1 MMIQAAIMGVFNT
14 FLMQCESLFDSVVS
28 GWNNFFPIADPTWMF
43 LGVLSVV
50 LFAPL
55 LFNRLRLPHIIG
67 MILAGL
73 VIGPNGL
80 NILSRDD
87 SFELFGKVGLYY
99 IMFLASLEV
108 NMQEMKQSKA
118 GALLMGLAVFT
129 IPILLGLVTNI
140 FVLKYSFIASL
151 LLASMYA
158 SYTLISYPIVARY
171 GLSRL
176 RCVNFVVGGAMITD
190 TLTLFVLAI
199 IAGTFTGE
207 ANGWFVL
214 FMLLKLLAIAA
225 VIIFL
230 FPRIARY
237 FFRNYND
244 SVIQYIFVMMMLFL
258 GAGLMELAGMEGILG
273 AFITGL
279 VLNPLIPHSSP
290 LMRRIDFVGNAIF
303 IPYFLIGVGM
313 MIDIRV
319 LFNGGGSLLVAAV
332 MISTALIGKWVASFL
347 VAKRYRMSWN
357 EQGLMFG
364 LSTSQAA
371 ATLAAAFVGHGIILS
386 DGSRLLNDDV
396 LNGTILLILA
406 TCLVSS
412 IISDRASRKLI
423 VSGAL
428 SSNPVGISSKKTL
441 LALANPNM
449 VDKLMDLALLIRKEN
464 SPVPLSA
471 INVVLDEDKSRQGGA
486 TKLLDAAANIAAS
499 VNVPLLTKMLLTTNL
514 AHGIIHEV
522 KENDYRELI
531 LGFHKRETANDSF
544 LGNVL
549 PEVLNAID
557 CQVIMARMNIP
568 LNTVRTIHITF
579 PAKAEYEAGF
589 SYWVEETARMAS
601 GLDCRIMYHGHPDTM
616 GKIKGLLKEFSP
628 VDAQFFDTDG
638 GNDLKRLSKIVKEDH
653 LLIVVSARRGSIS
666 FRPSHDHIFVQL
678 QRDYPNTSVLLIYP
692 NGYKVEGG
700 ETH

>member
-1 MMIQAAIMGVFNT
+1 MIFSSM
-14 FLMQCESLFDSVVS
+14 
-28 GWNNFFPIADPTWMF
+28 FPVTDPTWIF
-43 LGVLSVV
+43 LGVLCIV

-55 LFNRLRLPHIIG
+55 LFNKLRMPHIIG

-73 VIGPNGL
+73 LIGPNGL
-80 NILSRDD
+80 NILERDS

-108 NMQEMKQSKA
+108 NMQEMKQSKS
-118 GALLMGLAVFT
+118 GALLMGLAVFA
-129 IPILLGLVTNI
+129 IPIILGLGANMFI
-140 FVLKYSFIASL
+140 LEYDFIASL

-199 IAGTFTGE
+199 VAGTFTGE
-207 ANGWFVL
+207 ADAWFVV

-225 VIIFL
+225 IIIFL
-230 FPRIARY
+230 FPRVARY

-244 SVIQYIFVMMMLFL
+244 SVIQYIFVMVMLFL
-258 GAGLMELAGMEGILG
+258 GAGMMELAGMEGILG

-319 LFNGGGSLLVAAV
+319 LFDGGGSLLVAGI
-332 MISTALIGKWVASFL
+332 MIATALTGKWIASFL
-347 VAKRYRMSWN
+347 VARRFRMSWN

-396 LNGTILLILA
+396 LNGTIVLILA
-406 TCLVSS
+406 TCIVSS

-423 VSGAL
+423 VSGAVL
-428 SSNPVGISSKKTL
+428 NKPVGISSKKTL
-441 LALANPNM
+441 IALANPKM
-449 VDKLMDLALLIRKEN
+449 VDKLMDLALLVRKEN
-464 SPVPLSA
+464 STIPLSA
-471 INVVLDEDKSRQGGA
+471 ITVVLDEDKSLQTGA
-486 TKLLDAAANIAAS
+486 TKLLDNAANIAAS
-499 VNVPLLTKMLLTTNL
+499 VNVPLLTKMRLTTNL

-531 LGFHKRETANDSF
+531 LGFHKKETANDSF

-549 PEVLNAID
+549 PEVLNALD
-557 CQVIMARMNIP
+557 CQVVMARMNIP

-589 SYWVEETARMAS
+589 TYWVEETARMAS
-601 GLDCRIMYHGHPDTM
+601 GLNCRMMYHGHPDTM
-616 GKIKGLLKEFSP
+616 NKIKALLKGYAP
-628 VDAQFFDTDG
+628 IDAQFFETDG
-638 GNDLKRLSKIVKEDH
+638 GNDLKRLSKIVREDH

>member
-1 MMIQAAIMGVFNT
+1 MDFN
-14 FLMQCESLFDSVVS
+14 SI
-28 GWNNFFPIADPTWMF
+28 FPVTEPTWIF
-43 LGVLSVV
+43 LGVLCIV

-55 LFNRLRLPHIIG
+55 LFNKLRMPHIIG

-73 VIGPNGL
+73 LIGPNGF
-80 NILSRDD
+80 NILERDS

-108 NMQEMKQSKA
+108 NMQEMKQSRN

-129 IPILLGLVTNI
+129 IPILLGLAANI
-140 FVLKYSFIASL
+140 LILEYDFIASL

-199 IAGTFTGE
+199 IAGSFTGE
-207 ANGWFVL
+207 ADGWFVL
-214 FMLLKLLAIAA
+214 IMLLKLLAIAA
-225 VIIFL
+225 IIIFL

-237 FFRNYND
+237 FFRSYND
-244 SVIQYIFVMMMLFL
+244 SVIQYIFVMVMLFL
-258 GAGLMELAGMEGILG
+258 GAGMMELAGMEGILG

-319 LFNGGGSLLVAAV
+319 LFNGNGSLLVAGV
-332 MISTALIGKWVASFL
+332 MIATALIGKWLATFIVAR
-347 VAKRYRMSWN
+347 RYRMSWD
-357 EQGLMFG
+357 EHGLMFG

-386 DGSRLLNDDV
+386 DGSHLLNDDV

-406 TCLVSS
+406 TCIVSS
-412 IISDRASRKLI
+412 ICSDRASRKLI
-423 VSGAL
+423 VSGVSL
-428 SSNPVGISSKKTL
+428 HKPMGVSSKKTL
-441 LALANPNM
+441 LALANPLM

-464 SPVPLSA
+464 STIPLSA
-471 INVVLDEDKSRQGGA
+471 ITVVLDEDKSLQAGA
-486 TKLLDAAANIAAS
+486 AKLLDNAADIAAS
-499 VNVPLLTKMLLTTNL
+499 VNVPLLTKMRLTTNL

-549 PEVLNAID
+549 PEVLNAVD
-557 CQVIMARMNIP
+557 CQVVMARVNIP
-568 LNTVRTIHITF
+568 LNTVGAIHITF

-589 SYWVEETARMAS
+589 AYWVEETARMAS
-601 GLDCRIMYHGHPDTM
+601 GLDCKIMYHGHPDTM
-616 GKIKGLLKEFSP
+616 NKIKEHLKELSP
-628 VDAQFFDTDG
+628 IDAHFFETDG
-638 GNDLKRLSKIVKEDH
+638 GNDLKRLSKIIKEDH

-678 QRDYPNTSVLLIYP
+678 QRDYPRTSVLLIYP
-692 NGYKVEGG
+692 SGYKVEGG

>member
-1 MMIQAAIMGVFNT
+1 MVFSS
-14 FLMQCESLFDSVVS
+14 M
-28 GWNNFFPIADPTWMF
+28 FPVTDPTWIF
-43 LGVLSVV
+43 LGVLCIV

-55 LFNRLRLPHIIG
+55 LFNRLRMPHIIG

-73 VIGPNGL
+73 LIGPNGL
-80 NILSRDD
+80 SILDRDS

-108 NMQEMKQSKA
+108 NMQEMKQAKN
-118 GALLMGLAVFT
+118 GALLMGLAVFF
-129 IPILLGLVTNI
+129 IPILLGLVANI
-140 FVLKYSFIASL
+140 FILEYSLMASL

-171 GLSRL
+171 GLSRM

-190 TLTLFVLAI
+190 TLTLFVLAV

-207 ANGWFVL
+207 ADGWFVL
-214 FMLLKLLAIAA
+214 IMLLKLLVIAA
-225 VIIFL
+225 VIIFI
-230 FPRIARY
+230 FPRVARY

-244 SVIQYIFVMMMLFL
+244 SVIQYIFVMVMLFL

-319 LFNGGGSLLVAAV
+319 LFNGGGSLLVAGV
-332 MISTALIGKWVASFL
+332 MIATALVGKWLASFL
-347 VAKRYRMSWN
+347 VARRYNMSAN

-371 ATLAAAFVGHGIILS
+371 ATLAAAFVGHGIILA

-396 LNGTILLILA
+396 LNGTILLILV

-412 IISDRASRKLI
+412 MVSDRASRRII
-423 VSGAL
+423 VSGTVL
-428 SSNPVGISSKKTL
+428 DNPVAISSKKTL
-441 LALANPNM
+441 LALANPAM
-449 VDKLMDLALLIRKEN
+449 VDKLMDLALLVRKEN
-464 SPVPLSA
+464 SKIPLSA
-471 INVVLDEDKSRQGGA
+471 ITVVLDEDKSLQTNA
-486 TKLLDAAANIAAS
+486 AKLLDNASNIAAS
-499 VNVPLLTKMLLTTNL
+499 VNVPLLTKMRLTTNL

-531 LGFHKRETANDSF
+531 LGFHKKETANDSF

-549 PEVLNAID
+549 PEVLNALD
-557 CQVIMARMNIP
+557 CQVVMARMNIP

-601 GLDCRIMYHGHPDTM
+601 GLDCRIMYHGHPSTM
-616 GKIKGLLKEFSP
+616 ERIKEQLKDCPP
-628 VDAQFFDTDG
+628 VNAQFFETDG
-638 GNDLKRLSKIVKEDH
+638 GNDLKRLSKIIKEDH
-653 LLIVVSARRGSIS
+653 LLIIVSARRGSIS
-666 FRPSHDHIFVQL
+666 FRPSLDHVFVQL
-678 QRDYPNTSVLLIYP
+678 QRDYQNTSVLLIYP